1 MLSEKTI
8 FKITAIISASLL
20 FVACS
25 STSEVQKL
33 AQITATNS
41 SLVNTE
47 LTGFAEKRREIA
59 ESRIK
64 AIESL
69 SKEAEQQQ
77 VTFEAYRQG
86 ALATAVIAGEKNNP
100 NYATLLEELERTSN
114 AVQEYQESVQLKQ
127 TSINQEIL
135 TSLQPLEIPKSNL
148 SAISTKLGGLAKGST
163 YEEQLRFLTG
173 YFSAVLNDIR
183 AAQKASSS
191 ATNNNTTSSDEDNLA
206 SETLQNPN

>member
-8 FKITAIISASLL
+8 FKFTAIISASLL

-47 LTGFAEKRREIA
+47 LAGFAKKRREIA

-64 AIESL
+64 AIASL

-77 VTFEAYRQG
+77 VTFETYRQG
-86 ALATAVIAGEKNNP
+86 ALAAAVIAGEKNNP

-148 SAISTKLGGLAKGST
+148 SAISTKLGGLAKEAT
-163 YEEQLRFLTG
+163 YEEQLRFLIG

-191 ATNNNTTSSDEDNLA
+191 ATNNNTTSSDEGNLA